1 MVEAE
6 KKAFQEGVRKGIKVA
21 FGTDVG
27 GFPWTELNQAREF
40 KYYVDYGMTPMQAI
54 RTATSTS
61 AEMLGWSDRLGT
73 VEPGKI
79 ADIVA
84 VAGDPLAHIEELEN
98 VRFVMKDGVIYK
110 NGFR

>member
-1 MVEAE
+1 V
-6 KKAFQEGVRKGIKVA
+6 
-21 FGTDVG
+21 
-27 GFPWTELNQAREF
+27 NQAREF

-79 ADIVA
+79 ADMVA

-110 NGFR
+110 NNFK